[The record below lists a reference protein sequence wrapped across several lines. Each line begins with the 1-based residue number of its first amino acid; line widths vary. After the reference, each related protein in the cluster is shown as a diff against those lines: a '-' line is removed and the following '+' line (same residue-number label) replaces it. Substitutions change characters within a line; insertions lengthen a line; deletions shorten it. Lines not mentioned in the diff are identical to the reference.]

1 MQMKQAAALS
11 VLLIQA
17 GCIFDTGGVPSTA
30 TDAGEIGPEVADL
43 RLPDHA
49 VSDRGL
55 PDLVA
60 PDLPADL
67 SGLDQAAPDQ
77 GLPDQAA
84 PDQGLPD
91 QMVPDQAAPDQ
102 GLPDQVVPD
111 QAAPDQGLPDQVV
124 PDQAAPDQMVPDQTI
139 APDKGAIV
147 PITASAL
154 GQAFVN
160 TTVQCVTSDGQI
172 QSSTIPVADS
182 SSVSFFNGTV
192 TLAGAGQP
200 TINWVGGLP
209 SVIVVF
215 NPNACD
221 WEDPAGYNEWGSGG
235 LLVRGATLNGSGQ
248 LVLQPGLTTQDINTL
263 NVNSDGTF
271 QVDYFEPDDSLLST
285 FPQLVN
291 PVNQAKQL
299 ILQLGNV

>member
-77 GLPDQAA
+77 GLPDQ
-84 PDQGLPD
+84 
-91 QMVPDQAAPDQ
+91 M
-102 GLPDQVVPD
+102 VPD